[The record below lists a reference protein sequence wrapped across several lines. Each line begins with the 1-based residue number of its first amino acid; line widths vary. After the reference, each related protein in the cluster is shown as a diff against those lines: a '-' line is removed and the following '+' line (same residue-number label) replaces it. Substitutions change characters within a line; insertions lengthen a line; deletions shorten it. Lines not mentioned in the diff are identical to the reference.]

1 MTDLLDDSEAGLDDS
16 EALEYDPAGPIS
28 AAAAGAFFG
37 DYSVLSPGV
46 QIVLEGRPVSAP
58 ASD

>member
-1 MTDLLDDSEAGLDDS
+1 MTDLLDDSEAFEQDDTDAPVRAGGA
-16 EALEYDPAGPIS
+16 EAL
-28 AAAAGAFFG
+28 FG

-58 ASD
+58 AHD